1 MFLIGIHWVHDLGLE
16 VLPEPALHLDYAQFL
31 KMVKEL
37 HDQWSCFV
45 VVSN

>member
-16 VLPEPALHLDYAQFL
+16 VLPEPLHLDYAQFL

-37 HDQWSCFV
+37 HDHSK
-45 VVSN
+45 